1 MAQPAGTSELISRD
15 AAWSVLTEFTRSDSL
30 RKHARAVEASMRA
43 YARRY
48 GEDPEAWGVAG
59 MLHDFDYEMHPR
71 APQHPLKGAEILLAR
86 GVPER
91 LVRAILAHADYA
103 GMPRV
108 ALLERALYACDEL
121 SGFVHAVALVQ
132 PGHGIGY
139 ALVLMGAMGLLG
151 SAIFDLLVTPKV
163 VGGSV
168 GVHPLLTLFS
178 LMLGAQL
185 LGILGMVIAVPVA
198 ASIQVALAHFY
209 PQILDDLRAADE
221 ILLSGTTIE
230 DKVERSVR
238 AKGLPVSVPPE
249 KGLPVSVPPEKGLPV
264 SVPPE
269 KGLPMSEP
277 PEKLRSG
284 LRNWRFSRT
293 TTKLGSTCSC
303 SSSSPDRTNSGMA
316 HPKKAREA
324 QRTTSRRSI
333 IEVPPSSC
341 ADPVWSRGRAA
352 C

>member
-121 SGFVHAVALVQ
+121 SGFVHAVALVR
-132 PGHGIGY
+132 PGRVITGLEPASVRKKLRDKGFARTVNRDDVY
-139 ALVLMGAMGLLG
+139 RGADELG
-151 SAIFDLLVTPKV
+151 V
-163 VGGSV
+163 
-168 GVHPLLTLFS
+168 PLDEH
-178 LMLGAQL
+178 
-185 LGILGMVIAVPVA
+185 IAFVVA
-198 ASIQVALAHFY
+198 ALSDIAPDLGLA
-209 PQILDDLRAADE
+209 RA
-221 ILLSGTTIE
+221 
-230 DKVERSVR
+230 
-238 AKGLPVSVPPE
+238 
-249 KGLPVSVPPEKGLPV
+249 
-264 SVPPE
+264 
-269 KGLPMSEP
+269 
-277 PEKLRSG
+277 
-284 LRNWRFSRT
+284 
-293 TTKLGSTCSC
+293 
-303 SSSSPDRTNSGMA
+303 
-316 HPKKAREA
+316 
-324 QRTTSRRSI
+324 
-333 IEVPPSSC
+333 
-341 ADPVWSRGRAA
+341 
-352 C
+352 